1 MAKIQTFELDRWSE
15 PDENHRVKHIGM
27 ADAKETFDKLK
38 THLEAHGLLPDE
50 YFSFSGK
57 YEGLTGELPEFEEAL
72 CIPNFGVLVVG
83 CVYITVLRLANLTNC
98 LTYTSSLTT
107 AVCRFVYNISAA
119 DSLTLLPMIVFIG
132 SPDRCGI
139 MSILRNGLSV
149 CDFLITI
156 AAISIAGIAF
166 CVAGGFLLSH

>member
-83 CVYITVLRLANLTNC
+83 CVYITVLNLAYL
-98 LTYTSSLTT
+98 
-107 AVCRFVYNISAA
+107 A
-119 DSLTLLPMIVFIG
+119 DSLVHTGGLTAGMCRYIKLG
-132 SPDRCGI
+132 SKVAGMPVI
-139 MSILRNGLSV
+139 FTVAFPLSV
-149 CDFLITI
+149 NIGMITGCRNFSS
-156 AAISIAGIAF
+156 A
-166 CVAGGFLLSH
+166 

>member
-1 MAKIQTFELDRWSE
+1 ML
-15 PDENHRVKHIGM
+15 KHGNFRTGGNFLITI
-27 ADAKETFDKLK
+27 DAPCVTGVALF
-38 THLEAHGLLPDE
+38 LLG
-50 YFSFSGK
+50 SG
-57 YEGLTGELPEFEEAL
+57 L

-156 AAISIAGIAF
+156 AAISIAGIALLK
-166 CVAGGFLLSH
+166 AGGFLLVL

>member
-1 MAKIQTFELDRWSE
+1 MTGVCRWVDIRTGTDDMAAVCAGGVAGVALFAASGVFCT
-15 PDENHRVKHIGM
+15 
-27 ADAKETFDKLK
+27 
-38 THLEAHGLLPDE
+38 TH
-50 YFSFSGK
+50 
-57 YEGLTGELPEFEEAL
+57 
-72 CIPNFGVLVVG
+72 FGVFVVG

-156 AAISIAGIAF
+156 AAINIAGIALLK
-166 CVAGGFLLSH
+166 AGGFLLVL

>member
-72 CIPNFGVLVVG
+72 CIPNFGSSEGIYLD
-83 CVYITVLRLANLTNC
+83 ISLACRDSDGKRYFQSFATGKTLGE
-98 LTYTSSLTT
+98 T
-107 AVCRFVYNISAA
+107 ADDYFRMF
-119 DSLTLLPMIVFIG
+119 
-132 SPDRCGI
+132 R
-139 MSILRNGLSV
+139 
-149 CDFLITI
+149 I
-156 AAISIAGIAF
+156 AAECSLMLNGRGFSYERNNVNIVLTEKEAAA
-166 CVAGGFLLSH
+166 VANSVELDLCG